1 MIRRYALCLL
11 IISVTSFA
19 HAQQLTQYT
28 QYVFN
33 HFSVNPAVAG
43 SRDCIDVRLGVRQ
56 QWVGFDGAPRTGW
69 ASLHGTLG
77 KKRGFNRNKHG
88 VGAFVEA
95 DNAGNW
101 GYTRFLLAYAYHLQ
115 MMQDTYLAFGAF
127 AGAQQMKFDRG
138 NVFAIDY
145 TDPALA
151 GNASSLVVPDITP
164 GIWWYNKRSWA
175 GVSLHNALANRIGD
189 VGEEARLSRHFM
201 ISGGHRLIL
210 GQKMAVIPSALIKKS
225 GASPF
230 AIDINAMAEW
240 NRTLSIGVGLRGGDA
255 LNLMLKLKFL
265 GSFQLG
271 YSYDITTSR
280 LRAVSSNTHEIILG
294 ITPCGKESDGRRMI
308 SCPAF
313 E

>member
-1 MIRRYALCLL
+1 MIGRSIACLIL
-11 IISVTSFA
+11 FCIA
-19 HAQQLTQYT
+19 GLLHAQQLTQYT

-69 ASLHGTLG
+69 ASIHGTIG
-77 KKRGFNRNKHG
+77 KKRGPNRNKHG
-88 VGAFVEA
+88 VGVFVEA

-145 TDPALA
+145 TDPALG

-175 GVSLHNALANRIGD
+175 GISLHNALGNTID
-189 VGEEARLSRHFM
+189 NVGTESRLSRHFM

-210 GQKMAVIPSALIKKS
+210 GQKMAVIPSTLIKKS
-225 GASPF
+225 GASPL
-230 AIDINAMAEW
+230 AIDINVMAEW
-240 NRTLSIGVGLRGGDA
+240 SKTISLGVGYRGGDA
-255 LNLMLKLKFL
+255 FNLLMKLKFL
-265 GSFQLG
+265 GSFQIG

-280 LRAVSSNTHEIILG
+280 MRAASSNTHEFILG